1 MPKGRP
7 KGSGSKY
14 SKTYCMR
21 IIAYFERAAQA
32 KTRKLAPV
40 VTDQKGEKG
49 AGKGYLK
56 TEVRQICAE
65 LPTIEGFAVSIK
77 IPSSTVKQ
85 WARDHAEFGVAY
97 GRAKDIQRQLLVD
110 RGLTRQYDPQAFQ
123 FVAKNITDMRDTQVI
138 AGDPEAPLAAR
149 LILVRAGLDERK

>member
-1 MPKGRP
+1 
-7 KGSGSKY
+7 
-14 SKTYCMR
+14 MR
-21 IIAYFERAAQA
+21 IIAYFEQKSKA
-32 KTRKLAPV
+32 KTRNLAPI
-40 VTDQKGEKG
+40 TTRQQGEKG

-65 LPTIEGFAVSIK
+65 LPTIEGFAVSIR

-85 WARDHAEFGVAY
+85 WARDHVEFGEAY

-138 AGDPEAPLAAR
+138 AGDPEAPLASR
-149 LILVRAGLDERK
+149 LILVRAGQDDPEPK